1 MPSSTSAERKNPTKE
16 ASPAQTP
23 AVRKRSTTQAST
35 GPVGLVVTT
44 KPATLGGAGRSGQ
57 KLTPKPVAVPTAAE
71 VQMEAEHAAEQSAEQ
86 KATLKS
92 AKARAV
98 QRVEAGFLESLMG
111 YTVRRASLAMVSVFM
126 KGMAQYDL
134 KIVEFSVLSLVASN
148 PGITSRQLCKELDLL
163 PPNMAVMMDS
173 LVQRG
178 YVQRRPHPSDGRAT
192 GLYLSPQGEG
202 LIATAQPQLK
212 ASEEK
217 AVAHLSEAEQKM
229 LIELL
234 RKLYH

>member
-1 MPSSTSAERKNPTKE
+1 MPSSTSAERKNLTEE
-16 ASPAQTP
+16 ASSVHKP
-23 AVRKRSTTQAST
+23 AVRKRSKAQAFS
-35 GPVGLVVTT
+35 PADAA
-44 KPATLGGAGRSGQ
+44 KPATLSGTERSAS
-57 KLTPKPVAVPTAAE
+57 KLTPKSMDALTGAEPKTA
-71 VQMEAEHAAEQSAEQ
+71 
-86 KATLKS
+86 LKS
-92 AKARAV
+92 AKARVV
-98 QRVEAGFLESLMG
+98 QKVDARFLESLMG

-192 GLYLSPQGEG
+192 GLYLSPQGEA

-212 ASEEK
+212 TSEEK

-229 LIELL
+229 LLELL